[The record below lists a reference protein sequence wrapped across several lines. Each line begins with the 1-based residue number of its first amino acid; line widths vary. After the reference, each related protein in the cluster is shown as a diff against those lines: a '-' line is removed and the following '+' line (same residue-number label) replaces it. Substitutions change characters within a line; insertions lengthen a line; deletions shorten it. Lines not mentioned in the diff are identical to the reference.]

1 MGASILSRVLQK
13 LPTDVHTDIL
23 VGLDAP
29 DDAAVIRPPPPGHV
43 MVQTVDFFRSF
54 VDDPYVFGAIA
65 ANHALGVSYNPD
77 VGNILAQQTTPDRPP
92 PPPLPPQSHCCAHCL
107 T

>member
-1 MGASILSRVLQK
+1 MS
-13 LPTDVHTDIL
+13 TDTHTDIL

-65 ANHALGVSYNPD
+65 ANHALGVSCNPNVVLNTCSGYGVRCKPD
-77 VGNILAQQTTPDRPP
+77 VYMCIWGKE
-92 PPPLPPQSHCCAHCL
+92 
-107 T
+107 

>member
-1 MGASILSRVLQK
+1 MGASILTRVLQR
-13 LPTDVHTDIL
+13 LPPAATLGANPNIL

-65 ANHALGVSYNPD
+65 ANHALGVSYISSM
-77 VGNILAQQTTPDRPP
+77 GSAQTPKKY
-92 PPPLPPQSHCCAHCL
+92 LSKTCI
-107 T
+107 